1 MMVKDSSSNL
11 RSMTDRAILQ
21 VLGQAFQQMRL
32 SRNIAQE
39 ELAAMAGV
47 DRTTI
52 GKLEAGRPATLLT
65 VVQILRALGELDRLG
80 SFKEAQTVSPL
91 QLLAQKKKERR
102 KASGART
109 KKRTTDAGEKS
120 EW

>member
-1 MMVKDSSSNL
+1 MSKNINMDFQ
-11 RSMTDRAILQ
+11 SMTDRAILQ
-21 VLGQAFQQMRL
+21 VLGQTFQQMRL

-52 GKLEAGRPATLLT
+52 GKFEAGRPASLLT
-65 VVQILRALGELDRLG
+65 VVQILRALGELDLLG

-91 QLLAQKKKERR
+91 QLLAQKKKERQ
-102 KASGART
+102 KASGTRA
-109 KKRTTDAGEKS
+109 KKRTTAAGEKS

>member
-1 MMVKDSSSNL
+1 MSENINMNFQ
-11 RSMTDRAILQ
+11 SMTDRAILQ
-21 VLGQAFQQMRL
+21 VLGHAFQQIRL
-32 SRNIAQE
+32 SRNISQE

-80 SFKEAQTVSPL
+80 PFKEAHTVSPL
-91 QLLAQKKKERR
+91 QLLAQKKKERQ

-109 KKRTTDAGEKS
+109 KKRTSAAGEKS